1 MIAIFI
7 ATAVPSVVIAGFTAN
22 TVEGRQVLQFML
34 AIIFLVSGA
43 SAMHLLSKWLLA
55 PMRKLAEIDITGGGA
70 TLTPLPANACDE
82 VARLYTQL
90 RDRDHTLREHN
101 AALAAQ
107 GMRMQ
112 LIVEHHPQP
121 LIAMDDR
128 GFVSFANAAAR
139 RLLALDSVQ
148 DSIGRS
154 ITEITHHMLP
164 DGRRY
169 SASNTPMAQAFR
181 EGIRWHSRHEWFM
194 DANGNRFGVRYSV
207 SPIRENQQVLGGV
220 LEFERL
226 DEHASASLTEDS
238 LTTSLPAHLQHV
250 IARAQRYHYFGAVLL
265 LRLGNLATIIEQHGD
280 AITTPLLAQMAE
292 RARQTLRREDLVAMY
307 RPNQL
312 ALCLP
317 ELAPGSEAAAIH
329 ARLVTQQLLS
339 ALKPLLHVSGI
350 TIAAECSVGITLFPE
365 ANDSP
370 DAALRRAD
378 MALFES
384 ESLGTPAYLFSQLA
398 ADSSEISQ
406 QLQQDL
412 GLAIERSQLI
422 VHYQKVVDSSG
433 QVAGIEALLR
443 WQHPERGLL
452 LPEKFLPLADNN
464 RFMLALDQWMLQQVI
479 NLLVEHRPDINKL
492 LWISVNVSELSLRQ
506 PHFCETLQ
514 RMLLDAG
521 VLPERLCLDLPEVTL
536 AGSTSPLHDVVLQLN
551 RLGVR
556 LALDDFGIQPI
567 ALTQLPESPIQYVKL
582 AQRFLL
588 DGSWDRHRDNVQ
600 LLLALAALCG
610 KTIIAEGV
618 ETATLHK
625 QLADSGCHLFQ
636 GYNFGPP
643 RPLAQLAL

>member
-1 MIAIFI
+1 MITIFI
-7 ATAVPSVVIAGFTAN
+7 ATAVPCVVIAGFAPN
-22 TVEGRQVLQFML
+22 TIEGRHALQFML
-34 AIIFLVSGA
+34 AIIFLISGA
-43 SAMHLLSKWLLA
+43 SALHLLSKWLL
-55 PMRKLAEIDITGGGA
+55 
-70 TLTPLPANACDE
+70 TPLRTLADADLSNLTTVPLPTHAGDE
-82 VARLYTQL
+82 IARLHKQL
-90 RDRDHTLREHN
+90 RTRSQALQEDN

-107 GMRMQ
+107 GVRMQ
-112 LIVEHHPQP
+112 LIVDHHPQP
-121 LIAMDDR
+121 LVAMDDR
-128 GFVSFANAAAR
+128 GFVSYVNAAAR
-139 RLLALDSVQ
+139 QLLMLDSVQ
-148 DSIGRS
+148 DCIGRS
-154 ITEITHHMLP
+154 ITELTHHMLP

-169 SASNTPMAQAFR
+169 SATNTPMAQAFR
-181 EGIRWHSRHEWFM
+181 EGIRWHSQHEWFM
-194 DANGNRFGVRYSV
+194 DANGNRFAARYSV

-226 DEHASASLTEDS
+226 DNNPATTLTEDN
-238 LTTSLPAHLQHV
+238 LAISLPAHLHHV
-250 IARAQRYHYFGAVLL
+250 IARAQRYRYFGAVLL
-265 LRLGNLATIIEQHGD
+265 LKLGNLTDIIDQHGD
-280 AITTPLLAQMAE
+280 AIARPLLAQMAE
-292 RARQTLRREDLVAMY
+292 RARQTLRREDVVALY

-317 ELAPGSEAAAIH
+317 ELAPSSESAAIH

-339 ALKPLLHVSGI
+339 ALKPLLQVNGVA
-350 TIAAECSVGITLFPE
+350 IAVDCRVGITLFPE
-365 ANDSP
+365 ASDSP

-384 ESLGTPAYLFSQLA
+384 DGLGTPTYLFSQLA

-412 GLAIERSQLI
+412 GLAIERGQLLA
-422 VHYQKVVDSSG
+422 HYQKIVDSSG
-433 QVAGIEALLR
+433 QISGIEALLR

-452 LPEKFLPLADNN
+452 MPEKFLPLAENN

-479 NLLVEHRPDINKL
+479 DLLQEHRPDINKL
-492 LWISVNVSELSLRQ
+492 LWISVNVSELSLKQ
-506 PHFCETLQ
+506 PHFCEGLQ

-521 VLPERLCLDLPEVTL
+521 VPPERLCLDLPEIAL
-536 AGSTSPLHDVVLQLN
+536 SGPNSPMNDIVLQLSG
-551 RLGVR
+551 LGVR
-556 LALDDFGIQPI
+556 LALDDFGLLPI

-618 ETATLHK
+618 ETTQLHR

-636 GYNFGPP
+636 GYCFGPP

>member
-1 MIAIFI
+1 MITLFI
-7 ATAVPSVVIAGFTAN
+7 ATAVPCVVIAGLAPN
-22 TVEGRQVLQFML
+22 TVEGRHVLQFML
-34 AIIFLVSGA
+34 ALIFLVSGA
-43 SAMHLLSKWLLA
+43 SALHLLAKWLLTPLRQLTEA
-55 PMRKLAEIDITGGGA
+55 DTTGISS
-70 TLTPLPANACDE
+70 TTPLPANACDE
-82 VARLYTQL
+82 IVRLHTQL
-90 RDRDHTLREHN
+90 RARAQTLHDDT

-107 GMRMQ
+107 GMRLQ
-112 LIVEHHPQP
+112 LIVDHHPQP
-121 LIAMDDR
+121 LVAMDDR
-128 GFVSFANAAAR
+128 GFVSYANAAAR
-139 RLLALDSVQ
+139 RLLALDSVE
-148 DSIGRS
+148 DCIGRS
-154 ITEITHHMLP
+154 ITELTHHMLP

-181 EGIRWHSRHEWFM
+181 EGIRWHSHHEWFM
-194 DANGNRFGVRYSV
+194 DANGNRFAVRYSV

-220 LEFERL
+220 LEFEHL
-226 DEHASASLTEDS
+226 DDNKAAALSEDS
-238 LTTSLPAHLQHV
+238 LSISLPAHLQHV
-250 IARAQRYHYFGAVLL
+250 IARAQRYHYFGAIML
-265 LRLGNLATIIEQHGD
+265 LRLGNMTSIIDQHGE
-280 AITTPLLAQMAE
+280 AIATPLLAQMAE
-292 RARQTLRREDLVAMY
+292 RARQALRREDVVAMY

-317 ELAPGSEAAAIH
+317 ELAPNSEAAAIH

-339 ALKPLLHVSGI
+339 ALKPLLHVGGV
-350 TIAAECSVGITLFPE
+350 TIAVECSVGITLFPE
-365 ANDSP
+365 ATDSP

-384 ESLGTPAYLFSQLA
+384 ESLGTPTYLFSQLA

-412 GLAIERSQLI
+412 GLAIERGQLA
-422 VHYQKVVDSSG
+422 VHYQKIVDSSG
-433 QVAGIEALLR
+433 QASGIEALLR

-464 RFMLALDQWMLQQVI
+464 RFMLALDQWVLQQVI
-479 NLLVEHRPDINKL
+479 ALLVEHRPDINKL
-492 LWISVNVSELSLRQ
+492 LWVSANVSELSLKQ
-506 PHFCETLQ
+506 PHFCENLQ

-521 VLPERLCLDLPEVTL
+521 VPPERLCLDLPEIAL
-536 AGSTSPLHDVVLQLN
+536 AGSTSPLHDVVNQLS

-618 ETATLHK
+618 ETTTLHK

-636 GYNFGPP
+636 GYCFGPP